1 MAIQTNRISTFILHQ
16 RTMNDFTR
24 VQSSL
29 FDLQGQISSGLKSSD
44 FEGLNGDVEEFTG
57 LEAKIAKL
65 NNYFNSNTEAISRLQ
80 TMRTSVD
87 NIVSIADDVKNLIGS
102 RNGANEGDLAFE
114 QQIKNMRLSIS
125 RDLNISLQGR
135 YLFGGTNTNEPPVID
150 EPVPETVVSGVPDD
164 VYYKGSKENFI
175 LRAQENVEKEYAIR
189 ADDPA
194 FQKLYAG
201 MSLAIEGHVA
211 DDDEM
216 VGRAFD
222 MVQQG
227 LDELI
232 AVKAQMDADYVD
244 LNNINDR
251 HQSSI
256 TYFKGVAEAIV
267 KSDPVAASTQVAV
280 EQAILQATFQVFA
293 RISSLKL
300 SDFLN

>member
-57 LEAKIAKL
+57 LEAKISKL
-65 NNYFNSNTEAISRLQ
+65 KNYFNSNTEAISRLQ
-80 TMRTSVD
+80 TMSTSVD
-87 NIVSIADDVKNLIGS
+87 NIIDITDNVKNLIGS
-102 RNGANEGDLAFE
+102 RNGANEDDLAFE
-114 QQIKNMRLSIS
+114 QQIKNMRQSIS
-125 RDLNISLQGR
+125 RDLNTSVQGR
-135 YLFGGTNTNEPPVID
+135 YLFGGTNTSEPPVMD
-150 EPVPETVVSGVPDD
+150 EPVPETVVSGTPDD
-164 VYYKGSKENFI
+164 VYYKGSKENFT

-194 FQKLYAG
+194 FQKIYAG
-201 MSLAIEGHVA
+201 MSLAIEGHAA

-216 VGRAFD
+216 VGRAFTL
-222 MVQQG
+222 VQQG

-232 AVKAQMDADYVD
+232 AVKAQMNADYVD

-251 HQSSI
+251 HEASI

-280 EQAILQATFQVFA
+280 EQSILQATFQVFA